1 MPTSRRMTLECQ
13 RDRMINQNWASS
25 SRGSTQEGHVDA
37 AKPPSNRETKCF
49 NTCKMQGKSA
59 IQPASV
65 QMGKIEM
72 CRQTFCQRPLAAGCR
87 SFYRDDHSIASA
99 AEIAA
104 PHPFIRVA
112 KSGKLV
118 LIVMHPVTVIA
129 ASLTMPRVRNDMAI
143 L

>member
-1 MPTSRRMTLECQ
+1 MGNGIITDRRI
-13 RDRMINQNWASS
+13 INQPQIKLGNGRC
-25 SRGSTQEGHVDA
+25 RG
-37 AKPPSNRETKCF
+37 CF
-49 NTCKMQGKSA
+49 LGRFSLDVLAHQMQGKSA

-87 SFYRDDHSIASA
+87 SVYRDDHSIASA

-104 PHPFIRVA
+104 PHPFIRGA